1 MKWILDISNSTRM
14 EQLHL
19 KNITRSHHTV
29 TNVGLV
35 VTVASGQVILNIIK
49 IMTLNEEIYKTVMKI
64 PYGKVATYGQ
74 IATICGNPYYARA
87 VGNALHKNP
96 NPQKIPCYRVVN
108 SKGKLT
114 ENFAFGGLK
123 VQSDLLISE
132 GIEVIDGRVN
142 LEKYQWRG

>member
-1 MKWILDISNSTRM
+1 MR
-14 EQLHL
+14 
-19 KNITRSHHTV
+19 
-29 TNVGLV
+29 VGLV
-35 VTVASGQVILNIIK
+35 VIVASGQVISNMIK

-74 IATICGNPYYARA
+74 IATLCGNPYYARA

>member
-1 MKWILDISNSTRM
+1 M
-14 EQLHL
+14 
-19 KNITRSHHTV
+19 
-29 TNVGLV
+29 NVGLV
-35 VTVASGQVILNIIK
+35 VTVASGQVISNIIK
-49 IMTLNEEIYKTVMKI
+49 IVTLNEEIYKTVMKI

>member
-1 MKWILDISNSTRM
+1 MS
-14 EQLHL
+14 
-19 KNITRSHHTV
+19 
-29 TNVGLV
+29 VGLV
-35 VTVASGQVILNIIK
+35 VIVENGQAILNIIK

-74 IATICGNPYYARA
+74 IATLCGNPYYARA

-123 VQSDLLISE
+123 VQFDLLISE

>member
-1 MKWILDISNSTRM
+1 MDISNSTRM

-19 KNITRSHHTV
+19 RNMEKNLLV
-29 TNVGLV
+29 VMNVGLV
-35 VTVASGQVILNIIK
+35 VIVANGQVILNVIK
-49 IMTLNEEIYKTVMKI
+49 IMTLNKKIYKIVSKI

-74 IATICGNPYYARA
+74 IATLCGNPYYARA

-132 GIEVIDGRVN
+132 GIEVIDGKVD

>member
-1 MKWILDISNSTRM
+1 M
-14 EQLHL
+14 
-19 KNITRSHHTV
+19 KNIAKNLRMA

-35 VTVASGQVILNIIK
+35 VIVASGQVILNIIK

-87 VGNALHKNP
+87 VGNALYKNP

>member
-1 MKWILDISNSTRM
+1 M
-14 EQLHL
+14 
-19 KNITRSHHTV
+19 
-29 TNVGLV
+29 NVGLV
-35 VTVASGQVILNIIK
+35 VIVANGQVILNIIK

-87 VGNALHKNP
+87 VGNAL
-96 NPQKIPCYRVVN
+96 QKIPCYRVVN

>member
-1 MKWILDISNSTRM
+1 M
-14 EQLHL
+14 HL
-19 KNITRSHHTV
+19 QKNGIKEKYQIASIIQNRHMDMSA
-29 TNVGLV
+29 GLAV
-35 VTVASGQVILNIIK
+35 IVANGQVILNIIK

>member
-1 MKWILDISNSTRM
+1 M
-14 EQLHL
+14 
-19 KNITRSHHTV
+19 
-29 TNVGLV
+29 
-35 VTVASGQVILNIIK
+35 
-49 IMTLNEEIYKTVMKI
+49 MTLNEEIYKTVMKI

-132 GIEVIDGRVN
+132 GIEVIFLAVVLAFLTLRVLLFFLN
-142 LEKYQWRG
+142 LLLVEY

>member
-1 MKWILDISNSTRM
+1 MS
-14 EQLHL
+14 
-19 KNITRSHHTV
+19 
-29 TNVGLV
+29 VGLV
-35 VTVASGQVILNIIK
+35 VIVVNGQAILNIIK
-49 IMTLNEEIYKTVMKI
+49 IMTLNEKIYKIVSKI

-74 IATICGNPYYARA
+74 IAILCGNPYYARA

-114 ENFAFGGLK
+114 ENFAFGGLR

-132 GIEVIDGRVN
+132 GIEVIDGKVD

>member
-1 MKWILDISNSTRM
+1 M
-14 EQLHL
+14 
-19 KNITRSHHTV
+19 
-29 TNVGLV
+29 
-35 VTVASGQVILNIIK
+35 IK
-49 IMTLNEEIYKTVMKI
+49 MMTLNEEIYKTVMKI

>member
-1 MKWILDISNSTRM
+1 M
-14 EQLHL
+14 
-19 KNITRSHHTV
+19 KNIAKNLRMV
-29 TNVGLV
+29 MKAGLAVIV
-35 VTVASGQVILNIIK
+35 VSGQEILNIIK

-74 IATICGNPYYARA
+74 IATLCGNPYYARA

>member
-1 MKWILDISNSTRM
+1 MINIFEVTETNKMVEKENLDVRTITLGIS
-14 EQLHL
+14 L
-19 KNITRSHHTV
+19 
-29 TNVGLV
+29 
-35 VTVASGQVILNIIK
+35 LNCIDDNLEK
-49 IMTLNEEIYKTVMKI
+49 LNEKIYKIVSKI

-74 IATICGNPYYARA
+74 IATLCGNPYYARA

-114 ENFAFGGLK
+114 ENFAFGGLR

-132 GIEVIDGRVN
+132 GIEVIDGKVD

>member
-1 MKWILDISNSTRM
+1 M

-19 KNITRSHHTV
+19 RNMEKNLLVV

-35 VTVASGQVILNIIK
+35 VIVANGQVILNIIK

-74 IATICGNPYYARA
+74 IATLCGNPYYARA

-123 VQSDLLISE
+123 VQSGLLISE

>member
-1 MKWILDISNSTRM
+1 M
-14 EQLHL
+14 
-19 KNITRSHHTV
+19 
-29 TNVGLV
+29 
-35 VTVASGQVILNIIK
+35 IK
-49 IMTLNEEIYKTVMKI
+49 IMTLNEEIYKIVMKI

-74 IATICGNPYYARA
+74 IATLCGNPYYARA

-108 SKGKLT
+108 SNGKLT
-114 ENFAFGGLK
+114 ENFAFGGLR

-132 GIEVIDGRVN
+132 GIELIDGKVD

>member
-1 MKWILDISNSTRM
+1 MA
-14 EQLHL
+14 Q
-19 KNITRSHHTV
+19 
-29 TNVGLV
+29 V
-35 VTVASGQVILNIIK
+35 VLNIIK

-114 ENFAFGGLK
+114 EKFAFGGLK

-142 LEKYQWRG
+142 LEKYQCVAKILDYNFKSLIIILFLSLHCDTL

>member
-1 MKWILDISNSTRM
+1 MINIAEVKETNDMIEKENLDVRTITLGIS
-14 EQLHL
+14 L
-19 KNITRSHHTV
+19 
-29 TNVGLV
+29 
-35 VTVASGQVILNIIK
+35 LNCIDDNLEK
-49 IMTLNEEIYKTVMKI
+49 LNEKIYKIVSKI

-74 IATICGNPYYARA
+74 IATLCGNPYYARA

>member
-1 MKWILDISNSTRM
+1 MINIAEVKETNDMIEKENLDVRTITLGIS
-14 EQLHL
+14 L
-19 KNITRSHHTV
+19 
-29 TNVGLV
+29 
-35 VTVASGQVILNIIK
+35 LNCIDDNLEK
-49 IMTLNEEIYKTVMKI
+49 LNEKIYKIVSKI

-74 IATICGNPYYARA
+74 IATLCGNPYYARA

-114 ENFAFGGLK
+114 ENFAFGGLR

-132 GIEVIDGRVN
+132 GIEVIDGKVD

>member
-1 MKWILDISNSTRM
+1 MMNIIKMYLLDMS
-14 EQLHL
+14 
-19 KNITRSHHTV
+19 
-29 TNVGLV
+29 VGLV
-35 VTVASGQVILNIIK
+35 VIVENGQAILNIIK

-74 IATICGNPYYARA
+74 IATLCGNPYYARA

>member
-1 MKWILDISNSTRM
+1 M
-14 EQLHL
+14 EQLQL
-19 KNITRSHHTV
+19 RNIIKSHHTV

-35 VTVASGQVILNIIK
+35 VIAVSGQVISNMIK

-96 NPQKIPCYRVVN
+96 NP
-108 SKGKLT
+108 
-114 ENFAFGGLK
+114 
-123 VQSDLLISE
+123 
-132 GIEVIDGRVN
+132 
-142 LEKYQWRG
+142 

>member
-1 MKWILDISNSTRM
+1 MDISNSTRM

-19 KNITRSHHTV
+19 RNMEKNLLV
-29 TNVGLV
+29 VMNVGLV
-35 VTVASGQVILNIIK
+35 VIVANGQVILNIIK
-49 IMTLNEEIYKTVMKI
+49 IMTLNKKIYKIVSKI

-74 IATICGNPYYARA
+74 IATLCGNPYYARA

-132 GIEVIDGRVN
+132 GIEVIDGKVD

>member
-1 MKWILDISNSTRM
+1 MQNNIWT

-19 KNITRSHHTV
+19 KNMEKNLLV
-29 TNVGLV
+29 VMNVGLV
-35 VTVASGQVILNIIK
+35 VIVANGQVISNIIK
-49 IMTLNEEIYKTVMKI
+49 IVTLNEEIYKTVMKI

-142 LEKYQWRG
+142 LEKYQWCG

>member
-1 MKWILDISNSTRM
+1 MQNNIWT

-19 KNITRSHHTV
+19 KNMEKNLLV
-29 TNVGLV
+29 VMNVGLV
-35 VTVASGQVILNIIK
+35 VIVANGQVILNIIK

>member
-1 MKWILDISNSTRM
+1 MQNNIWT

-19 KNITRSHHTV
+19 KNMEKNLLV
-29 TNVGLV
+29 VMNVGLAV
-35 VTVASGQVILNIIK
+35 IVASGRAILNIIK

-74 IATICGNPYYARA
+74 IATLCGNPYYARA

-132 GIEVIDGRVN
+132 GIEVIDGKVD